1 MQGNRISLDRQ
12 LQNHQYTVSHI
23 IEMLG
28 GYHRATIYLSKCMYS
43 ITIGSNDY
51 LSNYFLPMFYPTSQQ
66 YTPEQYAKLLIQQL
80 TQQLMVSANSFTF
93 IVVVVG
99 SIMNKMVVCL
109 FIDTRKLNGTFL
121 LILDF
126 VQIWSKEGS
135 PLWIGSAR

>member
-1 MQGNRISLDRQ
+1 M
-12 LQNHQYTVSHI
+12 
-23 IEMLG
+23 
-28 GYHRATIYLSKCMYS
+28 YLSKCMYS

-80 TQQLMVSANSFTF
+80 TQQVMVSTNSFTF
-93 IVVVVG
+93 NVVVVG

-109 FIDTRKLNGTFL
+109 FIDTRKLNGNFM